1 MTLTLGNWMLWKK
14 NSSTLSKRL
23 HIDGL
28 SGNHQWAQILTFPN
42 GKKINTDDP
51 ANSKLHNDLILY
63 IFFSKK
69 NNFPTFYI
77 LHSKQ
82 DICTLKFLIRV
93 LRTILILFFYCYLF
107 LPIHGLSG
115 PTRLFIFAPR
125 LLGTPE

>member
-1 MTLTLGNWMLWKK
+1 MLWKK

-69 NNFPTFYI
+69 KNFPTFYI
-77 LHSKQ
+77 LHNKKHV
-82 DICTLKFLIRV
+82 ILNKIYV
-93 LRTILILFFYCYLF
+93 LW
-107 LPIHGLSG
+107 SS
-115 PTRLFIFAPR
+115 
-125 LLGTPE
+125 

>member
-1 MTLTLGNWMLWKK
+1 MTDPNFRELDALKK

-63 IFFSKK
+63 IFSRKK
-69 NNFPTFYI
+69 YFPTFYI
-77 LHSKQ
+77 LHDKKL
-82 DICTLKFLIRV
+82 DILNKICTLKFLIRE
-93 LRTILILFFYCYLF
+93 LHFLFLFFPSNMAFNDL
-107 LPIHGLSG
+107 
-115 PTRLFIFAPR
+115 TFIQFFPMLESR
-125 LLGTPE
+125 LL

>member
-14 NSSTLSKRL
+14 NSSMLSKRL

-63 IFFSKK
+63 IFSRKK
-69 NNFPTFYI
+69 NTFQRFTFYI
-77 LHSKQ
+77 KKHM
-82 DICTLKFLIRV
+82 
-93 LRTILILFFYCYLF
+93 LF
-107 LPIHGLSG
+107 
-115 PTRLFIFAPR
+115 
-125 LLGTPE
+125 